1 MDVKDF
7 KSRDIVFWGQLNGED
22 IMEVAGE
29 QLKMVIEKQFRV
41 KVQPRGKVNRGV
53 IDVAREL
60 LSKAGAEAEQG
71 RLSTAPALPPS
82 PATPHSPSS
91 PQSFSCINSPPH
103 RILFLYQH
111 FSDINTSPVLPLH
124 LYFISAASPPPPAVQ
139 QMNVNILVLLG

>member
-60 LSKAGAEAEQG
+60 LSMVFEKQLRVELQPQNEA
-71 RLSTAPALPPS
+71 
-82 PATPHSPSS
+82 
-91 PQSFSCINSPPH
+91 
-103 RILFLYQH
+103 
-111 FSDINTSPVLPLH
+111 
-124 LYFISAASPPPPAVQ
+124 IS
-139 QMNVNILVLLG
+139 NNLR